1 MRSWLASDAR
11 SRAFP
16 GLRLDSLTVPDMF
29 DEFMEELR
37 RRQAEAT
44 GRRRPQPGAD
54 REEDSIS
61 DDDPESAASDDVQ
74 DGPRGTATDDG
85 PILVED
91 DEPEPIRPTL
101 GRRPGRGGR
110 PPQPPRR
117 GRNVGGPGDG
127 GPSIRRQIALALAVI
142 IGIFVLLMLVFGL
155 ELWTDAIWYTSV
167 GFGEVLFTRLRIQ
180 GLLFLGGAAA
190 TLAILFFNLWLAGR
204 LLPPSDEGAG
214 GGSLRSFIDRL
225 NEAAQSAERARQ
237 GRPTGPW
244 DPRPGQRQPVDVSP
258 IDLPDPTPIGR
269 AIIAVVAVFIAV
281 TVGGALSSSWETIAL
296 WANRVPYALNGSP
309 VTDPIFGRDISFFLF
324 ELPFL
329 RFLQATFIGL
339 VIASLVIAGARYLV
353 AALADRAVFTT
364 GVRVHLGVLAGLFLV
379 AIAVGYQLDKFELVY
394 STRGIATGVSYTDY
408 HAQLLAFD
416 VLTGLSA
423 IAAAFLV
430 GGALS
435 RVAWPLALTLAVWF
449 LASIGIGRLYPAAI
463 QQFTV
468 KPNEFAQEQPFI
480 ANNIAMTRL
489 AFDLNNWEVRDYQG
503 EEPLTE
509 AAIQEHQS
517 TFLNARLWDYRPL
530 GETLDQLQ
538 TVRQYYDFTDVDTDR
553 YNLGEDYR
561 QVMLSVRELALDK
574 NPLATGWVN
583 ERVIYTHGI
592 GVAMVPVNEVAS
604 QGQPRLVIENLPPA
618 SSQGAPEIKEPR
630 VYFGERPS
638 SYVVVGARQAEFDY
652 PRGQTAGGA
661 DVPVETRWTG
671 TTGIKLD
678 TTLARLLFALRFGDL
693 NLLISDQVTS
703 DSQLL
708 FHRSLSDRLPRIAPF
723 LRYDHDPYAVIDGA
737 GRLAYIQDAYT
748 TSDRFPHSQ
757 PFDPSNVANSTLGDE
772 SFNYIRNSVKIVED
786 AYDGTLSF
794 YVNDPEDPLIRAWQ
808 GVFPTVFKPMSEFPA
823 DLRPH
828 LRVPEELFNVETQV
842 YGRYHVQN
850 ELTFYQQDDLWTVPS
865 TKTNEQ
871 SLPNEAYY
879 VVMSLP
885 EAVNPEFLLLQ
896 PMIPKDRPNMIAW
909 VAARNDGD
917 AYGQTRVYR
926 FPTGTSVFGPAQI
939 EAQIDADPEI
949 SAQISLWNAS
959 GSEVV
964 RGNLI
969 VVPVGDS
976 IVYLQ
981 PVYLRSTSTKFPAFQ
996 KIIVASPTTVVWG
1009 NTLRDALDQLL
1020 RDQAGGP
1027 GPGPSPGPTPTPGA
1041 SPTPTPTGS
1050 PGPGPTPP
1058 PGDVA
1063 ALVEFANLH
1072 FELAQQALRDG
1083 NFAKYGEEIALVEQA
1098 LSQLDAL
1105 VSSSPA
1111 PSASP

>member
-1 MRSWLASDAR
+1 
-11 SRAFP
+11 
-16 GLRLDSLTVPDMF
+16 
-29 DEFMEELR
+29 
-37 RRQAEAT
+37 
-44 GRRRPQPGAD
+44 
-54 REEDSIS
+54 
-61 DDDPESAASDDVQ
+61 
-74 DGPRGTATDDG
+74 
-85 PILVED
+85 
-91 DEPEPIRPTL
+91 
-101 GRRPGRGGR
+101 
-110 PPQPPRR
+110 
-117 GRNVGGPGDG
+117 
-127 GPSIRRQIALALAVI
+127 
-142 IGIFVLLMLVFGL
+142 
-155 ELWTDAIWYTSV
+155 
-167 GFGEVLFTRLRIQ
+167 
-180 GLLFLGGAAA
+180 
-190 TLAILFFNLWLAGR
+190 
-204 LLPPSDEGAG
+204 
-214 GGSLRSFIDRL
+214 
-225 NEAAQSAERARQ
+225 
-237 GRPTGPW
+237 
-244 DPRPGQRQPVDVSP
+244 
-258 IDLPDPTPIGR
+258 
-269 AIIAVVAVFIAV
+269 
-281 TVGGALSSSWETIAL
+281 
-296 WANRVPYALNGSP
+296 

-329 RFLQATFIGL
+329 RFVQVTLIGL
-339 VIASLVIAGARYLV
+339 VIASLVVAAARYLI
-353 AALADRAVFTT
+353 AALANRAVFST
-364 GVRVHLGVLAGLFLV
+364 GVRVHLGALAGLFLL

-394 STRGIATGVSYTDY
+394 STRGIATGVSYTDF

-416 VLTGLSA
+416 VLTGFSA

-435 RVAWPLALTLAVWF
+435 RVTWPLALTLAVWF

-489 AFDLNNWEVRDYQG
+489 AFDLNDWEVRDYQG
-503 EEPLTE
+503 ESPLTE
-509 AAIQEHQS
+509 SLIQEHQA

-538 TVRQYYDFTDVDTDR
+538 TVRQYYAFTDVDTDR
-553 YNLGEDYR
+553 YKLGDDNR
-561 QVMLSVRELALDK
+561 QVMLAVRELALDK

-604 QGQPRLVIENLPPA
+604 QGQPHLVIENLPPK
-618 SSQGAPEIKEPR
+618 STEGAPDITEPR

-671 TTGIKLD
+671 KTGIKLD

-723 LRYDHDPYAVIDGA
+723 LQYDHDPYVAIDGS
-737 GRLAYIQDAYT
+737 GRLVYIQDAYT
-748 TSDRFPHSQ
+748 TSDRFPHAQ
-757 PFDPSNVANSTLGDE
+757 PFDPADLVTTSLATAPI
-772 SFNYIRNSVKIVED
+772 NYIRNSVKIVEN
-786 AYDGTLSF
+786 AYDGTMTF
-794 YVNDPEDPLIRAWQ
+794 YVNDPDDPLIRAWE
-808 GVFPTVFKPMSEFPA
+808 GVFPTLFRPMTEFPA

-871 SLPNEAYY
+871 SLANEAYY
-879 VVMSLP
+879 VIMSQP
-885 EAVNPEFLLLQ
+885 ESVNPEFLLLQ
-896 PMIPKDRPNMIAW
+896 PMIPKGRPNMIAW
-909 VAARNDGD
+909 VAAQNDG
-917 AYGQTRVYR
+917 ASYGHTLVYR

-969 VVPVGDS
+969 VVPVGNS
-976 IVYLQ
+976 IIYLQ

-1009 NTLRDALDQLL
+1009 NTLRQALDQLL

-1027 GPGPSPGPTPTPGA
+1027 GPSPSPGPTPTPGPSA
-1041 SPTPTPTGS
+1041 QPTPTP
-1050 PGPGPTPP
+1050 GPGSTPP
-1058 PGDVA
+1058 AGDVA
-1063 ALVEFANLH
+1063 ALVEYANQH

-1083 NFAKYGEEIALVEQA
+1083 NFAKYGEEIALVQQA

-1105 VSSSPA
+1105 VGASNA
-1111 PSASP
+1111 PSSAPSPSP